1 MISMKIMIAAIFL
14 GIIILLITL
23 FSIFK
28 NDKN

>member
-1 MISMKIMIAAIFL
+1 MTSMKIMIAAIFL
-14 GIIILLITL
+14 GIIVLVTTL